1 MSDFKTRLVNEQKEL
16 EERITK
22 LETFLESQDSYEIDP
37 VQRMLLV
44 IQLNAMRTYNE
55 CLEAR
60 LSLL

>member
-1 MSDFKTRLVNEQKEL
+1 MSDFKTRLVGEQKEL

-60 LSLL
+60 QSLL